1 MQRRVRSLMNPHSN
15 SAQSA
20 QAPARA
26 GALLRMK
33 DFASRLLEKSDK
45 LTDKWEHYLS
55 IYEVELAP
63 YVCEGTPINLLE
75 IGVQNG
81 GSLELWSDYLPP
93 GSQIVGIDID
103 SRVGELSFANPNISV
118 IVHDV
123 TDTEGLRTILGN
135 STFDIIIDDGSH
147 ISSDVIRTFEY
158 FFDYL
163 APCGKFIIEDLHASY
178 YRSHGGGFREPGSAI
193 EWLKSVVDA
202 LNADYIEPSAD
213 MPDQERFRL
222 KRLNT
227 LISRVTFYDSVA
239 IIEKLRVEKTRPYR
253 RILGGL
259 EASIVPPE
267 EWLFKISPDRLATIL
282 FAHPAARYVEPL
294 LIHELSARQSR
305 IEELQAALQE
315 TERQLEAMQE
325 RERQLEAM
333 QERERQLEAMQERE
347 RQLEAMHQELSV
359 GDDTSDICARVLA
372 TATEA

>member
-20 QAPARA
+20 HAPARA
-26 GALLRMK
+26 GALHRMK

-45 LTDKWEHYLS
+45 LTDKWEQYLS

-103 SRVGELSFANPNISV
+103 SRVGELKFGNPNISV
-118 IVHDV
+118 FAHDV
-123 TDTEGLRTILGN
+123 TDAQGLRAILGN
-135 STFDIIIDDGSH
+135 STFDVIIDDGSH
-147 ISSDVIRTFEY
+147 ISSDVIKTFE
-158 FFDYL
+158 FCFDYL
-163 APCGKFIIEDLHASY
+163 APGGKFIIEDLHASY
-178 YRSHGGGFREPGSAI
+178 YPSHGGGFRKPGSSI

-202 LNADYIEPSAD
+202 LNADHIEPGAD
-213 MPDQERFRL
+213 MPEQERLLL

-259 EASIVPPE
+259 EASLVSPE
-267 EWLFKISPDRLATIL
+267 EWLFKISPERLATIL

-294 LIHELSARQSR
+294 LIQELSARQAR
-305 IEELQAALQE
+305 IEELQAALQD
-315 TERQLEAMQE
+315 TERQLVAMQA
-325 RERQLEAM
+325 RQLGDM
-333 QERERQLEAMQERE
+333 N
-347 RQLEAMHQELSV
+347 QELSV

-372 TATEA
+372 TATES

>member
-1 MQRRVRSLMNPHSN
+1 
-15 SAQSA
+15 
-20 QAPARA
+20 
-26 GALLRMK
+26 MK
-33 DFASRLLEKSDK
+33 DLASRLLEKSDK
-45 LTDKWEHYLS
+45 LADKWEHYLS

-93 GSQIVGIDID
+93 GSQIVGIDVD

-118 IVHDV
+118 IVHDAA
-123 TDTEGLRTILGN
+123 DAEGLRTTLGN

-158 FFDYL
+158 CFDYL
-163 APCGKFIIEDLHASY
+163 APGGKFIIEDLHTSY
-178 YRSHGGGFREPGSAI
+178 YPSHGGGFRTPGSSI

-202 LNADYIEPSAD
+202 LNDDHIEPSAN
-213 MPDQERFRL
+213 MPEQERFRL

-227 LISRVTFYDSVA
+227 LISRITFYDSVA

-259 EASIVPPE
+259 EASLSPPE
-267 EWLFKISPDRLATIL
+267 EWLFKISPERLATIL

-294 LIHELSARQSR
+294 LIHELSARQSK
-305 IEELQAALQE
+305 IEELQEALQS
-315 TERQLEAMQE
+315 T
-325 RERQLEAM
+325 
-333 QERERQLEAMQERE
+333 E
-347 RQLEAMHQELSV
+347 RQLEAMHQELSATDQCALSQDTGV
-359 GDDTSDICARVLA
+359 EETYDDTSDICARVLA
-372 TATEA
+372 TVTEA